1 MRLRIA
7 EIDEHTVAHIL
18 GDKAAKAGDDVGD
31 AAMVGADDLAQILGI
46 EARRQRRRTDQI
58 AEHHRQLPPL
68 GLHPHPSLRRPRGRV
83 RSGLPPPAKPE
94 MALRRRLRCPSDTP
108 SFSRS
113 TSVSSGR
120 ISASMS
126 LARKSASY
134 CPRPRPLSQPPTS
147 MVALPGHERIFLWL
161 KRPVQGRAVEE
172 LGRARSGGPAIAGLG
187 TVPSM
192 VYPSSL
198 ALGEMANPR
207 KTRIARFSR
216 RMSSSS
222 KRPICAP
229 TLDFGTVVILS
240 TISRVVAN
248 SPLRSFGLTGRR
260 NKGASV

>member
-1 MRLRIA
+1 MPERHAKLFEVDLGQLRKDIRVDVTRAKERLVLSEA
-7 EIDEHTVAHIL
+7 ET
-18 GDKAAKAGDDVGD
+18 
-31 AAMVGADDLAQILGI
+31 
-46 EARRQRRRTDQI
+46 
-58 AEHHRQLPPL
+58 
-68 GLHPHPSLRRPRGRV
+68 S
-83 RSGLPPPAKPE
+83 KP
-94 MALRRRLRCPSDTP
+94 TP
-108 SFSRS
+108 DF
-113 TSVSSGR
+113 
-120 ISASMS
+120 I
-126 LARKSASY
+126 
-134 CPRPRPLSQPPTS
+134 
-147 MVALPGHERIFLWL
+147 ALPGHERIFLWL

-187 TVPSM
+187 TVPST